1 MKHPVITNTAL
12 LGLMAMTM
20 ASVQAAPHTYQIEPN
35 HTYPSIEVDHLGG
48 LSVWRAKF
56 TKTSGQ
62 VQLDT
67 AAKAGTVDVTVDVAS
82 LDFGH
87 AKMNQHALGPDMLD
101 AAKFPTATYK
111 GKLAAFVNGQP
122 TAVEGEFNLHGVT
135 KPLALKINQFK
146 CMQHPMLKR
155 EICGADASGHFNRDD
170 FGVDYG
176 KAYGFKMDV
185 VLRIQVEA
193 LKAE

>member
-1 MKHPVITNTAL
+1 MKQALISTTAM
-12 LGLMAMTM
+12 LGLMAI
-20 ASVQAAPHTYQIEPN
+20 ASAYATPQSYQIEPD
-35 HTYPSIEVDHLGG
+35 HTYPSIEVDHFGG

-56 TKTSGQ
+56 TRTSGQ

-67 AAKAGTVDVTVDVAS
+67 AAKAGTVDVTIDVAS

-87 AKMNQHALGPDMLD
+87 VKMNQHALWPEMLD

-111 GKLAAFVNGQP
+111 GKLTAFVNGQP
-122 TAVEGEFNLHGVT
+122 TAVEGEFTLHGVT
-135 KPLALKINQFK
+135 KPLSLKINQFK

-155 EICGADASGHFNRDD
+155 EICGADASGRFNRDD

-176 KAYGFKMDV
+176 KAYGFKMGV
-185 VLRIQVEA
+185 ELRIQVEA